1 MGEKGGCLPWYRLDR
16 NNPDKFIGGDSS
28 NPQFVFLR
36 GEPILVAIL
45 WFQGLPGSGP
55 FMSNPSN
62 FDNINSRMLE
72 LGGDAQLTTVKLKL

>member
-1 MGEKGGCLPWYRLDR
+1 LAASAPVPIRIRFGSSTYGAIIQASEK
-16 NNPDKFIGGDSS
+16 
-28 NPQFVFLR
+28 
-36 GEPILVAIL
+36 A
-45 WFQGLPGSGP
+45 P